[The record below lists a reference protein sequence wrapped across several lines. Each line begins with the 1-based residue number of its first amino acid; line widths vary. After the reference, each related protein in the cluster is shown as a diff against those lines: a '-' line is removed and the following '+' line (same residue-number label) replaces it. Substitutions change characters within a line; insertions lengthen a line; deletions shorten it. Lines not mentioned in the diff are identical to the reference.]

1 MTTNEGKNSKTR
13 EERFLEVA
21 TYRVT
26 RVIKSIESL
35 QKCSSRNY
43 DYSDSQVNKM
53 MKAIKES
60 IRICE
65 ISFKNNGKNGSKTF
79 TF

>member
-1 MTTNEGKNSKTR
+1 MSNEVKKRTKTR
-13 EERFLEVA
+13 GERFLEV
-21 TYRVT
+21 VPT
-26 RVIKSIESL
+26 RVIRVIKAIESL

-43 DYSDSQVNKM
+43 EYTDSQVNKM

>member
-1 MTTNEGKNSKTR
+1 MSNEAKKRTKTR

-21 TYRVT
+21 PVRVI
-26 RVIKSIESL
+26 RVIKAIESL

-43 DYSDSQVNKM
+43 EYTDSQVNKM

>member
-1 MTTNEGKNSKTR
+1 MSNEAEKRTKTR

-21 TYRVT
+21 PARVT
-26 RVIKSIESL
+26 RVIKAIESL

-43 DYSDSQVNKM
+43 EYTDHQVSKM
-53 MKAIKES
+53 MRAIKES

-65 ISFKNNGKNGSKTF
+65 ISFRNNGNNSSTTF

>member
-1 MTTNEGKNSKTR
+1 MTTTEENKPKTR
-13 EERFLEVA
+13 DERFLAVA
-21 TYRVT
+21 PSRVT

-65 ISFKNNGKNGSKTF
+65 ISFKNNGKNGAKKF
-79 TF
+79 KF

>member
-1 MTTNEGKNSKTR
+1 MSNEVKKRTKTR
-13 EERFLEVA
+13 GERFLEVVPA
-21 TYRVT
+21 RVT
-26 RVIKSIESL
+26 RVIKAIESL

-43 DYSDSQVNKM
+43 EYTDSQVNKM